1 MEEKLEF
8 KGTKGE
14 WYMPHLSDDNAKC
27 NCPFVLCDS
36 LHSSIGTI
44 KVIELEVLPE
54 QEKGTSFENE
64 YPTLEEA
71 KANGKLIA
79 AAPDLLKAIQGLLSI
94 TSDSDGVSG
103 YHLNGRTAYWDD
115 FNEVSEAKQAIEK
128 ALK

>member
-14 WYMPHLSDDNAKC
+14 WYMPHLSDDDAKC

-79 AAPDLLKAIQGLLSI
+79 AAPDLLKALQRIISH
-94 TSDSDGVSG
+94 T
-103 YHLNGRTAYWDD
+103 TKE
-115 FNEVSEAKQAIEK
+115 FSEIYGFGSPREEAIKAIEK